1 MSNEF
6 TTGPQ
11 MNLSDWHIIKRNIQS
26 RTLSVLEYMSLSKT
40 FHFKRFHV
48 EQMQKDVED
57 AMQSLDILHKCLI
70 DMDIELNKLENKQ
83 LQIDLGDANVNE
95 IAWFEKRE
103 AQD

>member
-1 MSNEF
+1 MSDEF
-6 TTGPQ
+6 TVGPQ
-11 MNLSDWHIIKRNIQS
+11 ISLSDWGIIKRNIQS
-26 RTLSVLEYMSLSKT
+26 GMLNVSEYMSLTKT

-57 AMQSLDILHKCLI
+57 AMQALDILHRCLI
-70 DMDIELNKLENKQ
+70 DMDIELNKLENMQ
-83 LQIDLGDANVNE
+83 LQIDLGDANKNE